1 MSIIPASRVQG
12 DPCSNNTSLHLQAPI
27 EQASSKPLPTWSKP
41 TAAIGSKVSLLDSGG
56 AFAGVILVFVS
67 DEGFN
72 ALDQA
77 VQTSG
82 NTDLSIHL
90 TRATAEPHIEPNL
103 RLTLTGPDRPGIVY
117 EITHELA
124 ELQINILHFSSHVQ
138 SGAWSGEALFIADL
152 ETRTPAELDLD
163 ELRDRLDAVE
173 EKMTL
178 EIDIESD
185 SA

>member
-1 MSIIPASRVQG
+1 MQQQYVITFAGADRTGLVETLADLVKAHDG
-12 DPCSNNTSLHLQAPI
+12 DWQQSELTRL
-27 EQASSKPLPTWSKP
+27 
-41 TAAIGSKVSLLDSGG
+41 GG
-56 AFAGVILVFVS
+56 AFAGVILVSVS
-67 DEGFN
+67 SEGFE

-77 VQTSG
+77 VQTGG
-82 NTDLSIHL
+82 NTNLSIHL

-185 SA
+185 ST

>member
-1 MSIIPASRVQG
+1 MQQQYVITFAGADRTGLVETLADLVKAHGG
-12 DPCSNNTSLHLQAPI
+12 DWQQSELTRL
-27 EQASSKPLPTWSKP
+27 
-41 TAAIGSKVSLLDSGG
+41 GG

-77 VQTSG
+77 VQTSE

>member
-1 MSIIPASRVQG
+1 MQQQYVITFAGADRTGLVETLADLVKAHGG
-12 DPCSNNTSLHLQAPI
+12 DWQQSELTRL
-27 EQASSKPLPTWSKP
+27 
-41 TAAIGSKVSLLDSGG
+41 GG

-82 NTDLSIHL
+82 NRDLSIHL

>member
-1 MSIIPASRVQG
+1 MQQQYVITFAGADRTGLVETLADLVKAHDG
-12 DPCSNNTSLHLQAPI
+12 DWQQSELTRL
-27 EQASSKPLPTWSKP
+27 
-41 TAAIGSKVSLLDSGG
+41 GG
-56 AFAGVILVFVS
+56 AFAGVILVSVS
-67 DEGFN
+67 SEGFE

-77 VQTSG
+77 VQTGG
-82 NTDLSIHL
+82 NTNLSIHL
-90 TRATAEPHIEPNL
+90 TRATVEPAIEPNL

-138 SGAWSGEALFIADL
+138 SGAWSGEALFFADL
-152 ETRTPAELDLD
+152 ETRTPANLDLD

>member
-1 MSIIPASRVQG
+1 MQQQYVITFAGADRTGLVETLADLVKAHDG
-12 DPCSNNTSLHLQAPI
+12 DWQQSELTRL
-27 EQASSKPLPTWSKP
+27 
-41 TAAIGSKVSLLDSGG
+41 GG
-56 AFAGVILVFVS
+56 AFAGVILVSVS
-67 DEGFN
+67 SAGFK

-77 VQTSG
+77 VQTDG
-82 NTDLSIHL
+82 NTNLSIHL

>member
-1 MSIIPASRVQG
+1 MQQQYVITFAGADRTGLVETLADLVKAHGG
-12 DPCSNNTSLHLQAPI
+12 DWQQSELTRL
-27 EQASSKPLPTWSKP
+27 
-41 TAAIGSKVSLLDSGG
+41 GG

>member
-1 MSIIPASRVQG
+1 MQQQYVITFAGVDRTGLVETLADLVKAHGG
-12 DPCSNNTSLHLQAPI
+12 DWQQSELTRL
-27 EQASSKPLPTWSKP
+27 
-41 TAAIGSKVSLLDSGG
+41 GG

-152 ETRTPAELDLD
+152 ETRTPADLDLD
-163 ELRDRLDAVE
+163 ELRDRLDAIE

-178 EIDIESD
+178 EIDIEAASD
-185 SA
+185 

>member
-1 MSIIPASRVQG
+1 MQQQYVITFAGADRTGLVETLADLVKAHDG
-12 DPCSNNTSLHLQAPI
+12 DWQQSELTRL
-27 EQASSKPLPTWSKP
+27 
-41 TAAIGSKVSLLDSGG
+41 GG
-56 AFAGVILVFVS
+56 AFAGVILVSVS
-67 DEGFN
+67 SEGFE

-77 VQTSG
+77 VQTGG
-82 NTDLSIHL
+82 NTNLSIHL